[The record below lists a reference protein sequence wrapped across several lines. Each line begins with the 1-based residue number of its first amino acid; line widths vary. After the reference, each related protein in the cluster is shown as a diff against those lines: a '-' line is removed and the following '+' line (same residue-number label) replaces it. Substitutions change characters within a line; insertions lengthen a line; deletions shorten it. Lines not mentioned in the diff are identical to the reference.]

1 MGMADVAGRLGAAS
15 AVLQTMGDQ
24 LADTSD
30 RATPHFA
37 TELASTLDASW
48 AAQLELTKRLGDE
61 LMELAASIRIAA
73 QRYVEA
79 DQGF

>member
-1 MGMADVAGRLGAAS
+1 
-15 AVLQTMGDQ
+15 MGDQ
-24 LADTSD
+24 LADSSHG
-30 RATPHFA
+30 ATPHFA
-37 TELASTLDASW
+37 ADLASTMDASW

-61 LMELAASIRIAA
+61 LLELAASIRVAA